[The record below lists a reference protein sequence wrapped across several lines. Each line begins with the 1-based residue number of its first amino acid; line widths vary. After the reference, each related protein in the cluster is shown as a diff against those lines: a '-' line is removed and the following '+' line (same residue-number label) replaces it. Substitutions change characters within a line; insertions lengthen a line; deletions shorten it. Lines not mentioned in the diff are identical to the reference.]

1 MIADNEQSIY
11 DVILQEFGTLDEAA
25 TMLADNDLSF
35 NSKLSSGQELVIN
48 NTGVGDNRI
57 KNFVI
62 LKNKRF
68 NNFQGSFIPPLFG
81 GDYDVSYSPDYY

>member
-1 MIADNEQSIY
+1 MIVDNEQNIF
-11 DVILQEFGTLDEAA
+11 DVILQEFGTLNEAA
-25 TMLADNDLSF
+25 TMLADNNLNF

-48 NTGVGDNRI
+48 NTGVGDNII

-62 LKNKRF
+62 LKKKRF

-81 GDYDVSYSPDYY
+81 GDYAVDYSPDYY